1 MILLAAAVVAAVA
14 CLVAALVLDGV
25 RQLAVGVLGAGL
37 VLGVG
42 AVGPGHAERAV
53 LDLLPV
59 VGYLV
64 AILVLATLVERGGV
78 FAWLGG
84 VVAAGSR
91 RAADPGRRLVLL
103 AVVTAAVVTAL
114 LTLDATVVLLA
125 PVLVLAARGLGR
137 DPWPLDLASVRLAN
151 TASILLP
158 VSNLTNLV
166 AFDASGLTFL
176 HFTLLMAPAWLVVVA
191 AEHVVV
197 RRAQRPAD
205 ADATRAGAPV
215 EAPVPVP
222 RPDRFTL
229 VVFGVT
235 LAAIVV
241 GGQLHVE
248 PVWPALVAAVVLGV
262 RAALTRRP
270 GLRLAPTRLVAAGQ
284 VPFAVFVLCWAI
296 AVTALADRGGADLL
310 DRLLPDGTGVG
321 SLVVVALV
329 AMLAANLLNNLP
341 ATLLLVPLAAPVGPE
356 AVLAVLIGVGVG
368 ASATYAGSLAN
379 LLWLRNPA
387 LQHPRDVGRRF
398 HALGLVV
405 TPVLV
410 VVATAVMT
418 GTAAL
423 VGV

>member
-1 MILLAAAVVAAVA
+1 MLLAAAVAAAVA

-37 VLGVG
+37 VLAVG
-42 AVGPGHAERAV
+42 AVSPGHAERAV

-59 VGYLV
+59 VGYLM